1 MTSPHGSGGEPSPDL
16 AVYDLRPGSKASALP
31 LAVGQLIL
39 AIGVATLLFGLWAL
53 ASTAN
58 ADTSTSASRAATQAT
73 DNTGDDTD
81 ADTGAGD
88 QAGADDAGSG
98 EQDDDADDTSD
109 TSDSSDGIE
118 ARFDCN
124 ADGSVCRF
132 TTPEQYETYF
142 CTGSCAL
149 PDWLPDDALVLVLP
163 PGDPTGVDCAG
174 DGRGA
179 LVPLPDGHSETSY
192 VRFGERNDGQIG
204 FDVVGG
210 TGTIPIRFGTLTARE
225 GTRSAAPAAAQPD
238 DEGQTAGEPD
248 TTEDEVDEAD
258 PNNGVDEDAEP
269 LLGQLAPLLIL
280 LGAGLI
286 VVAVVAL
293 RKADNEPHALSADG
307 DLDPNGQPPKHPA
320 DHTDQNTEDDAG
332 DTVAAQRAR
341 KITDLIADLRADPDP
356 ARAIQRAYAALE
368 TGFGNAALARK
379 PSETCTTYLHRT
391 IGVVGGV
398 SQPLRTLTTLFELAR
413 FSDATIDEQMRADA
427 IEALALVRD
436 AWRTRA
442 RRTAP
447 SAAVDE
453 PAHTP

>member
-53 ASTAN
+53 ASTAVADTRTSPN
-58 ADTSTSASRAATQAT
+58 RTASEATGGNGDDVDDDSAGATDGDSSQQGDDASAPDPADTS
-73 DNTGDDTD
+73 D
-81 ADTGAGD
+81 
-88 QAGADDAGSG
+88 
-98 EQDDDADDTSD
+98 
-109 TSDSSDGIE
+109 IPE

-142 CTGSCAL
+142 CVRSCNL
-149 PDWLPDDALVLVLP
+149 PVWLPDDAFVVVLP
-163 PGDPTGVDCAG
+163 PDDTGGLDCAP
-174 DGRGA
+174 DERGA
-179 LVPLPDGHSETSY
+179 LIPLPEDHTEASY
-192 VRFGERNDGQIG
+192 IRFGEREDGQIG
-204 FDVVGG
+204 FEVVGERG
-210 TGTIPIRFGTLTARE
+210 VIPIRFGALEARD
-225 GTRSAAPAAAQPD
+225 GTRSAAPAVDQPA
-238 DEGQTAGEPD
+238 DESDQTADEPAVI
-248 TTEDEVDEAD
+248 EDEDEAD
-258 PNNGVDEDAEP
+258 ADLLNGAEGEP
-269 LLGQLAPLLIL
+269 ESLLASLAPLLIL
-280 LGAGLI
+280 VGAGLI
-286 VVAVVAL
+286 VIAVVVI
-293 RKADNEPHALSADG
+293 RQADDEQQAMPADSP
-307 DLDPNGQPPKHPA
+307 LDPNGQPPTDPD
-320 DHTDQNTEDDAG
+320 DHTDPTDADGTG

-427 IEALALVRD
+427 IEALAMVRD

-447 SAAVDE
+447 SAAANE
-453 PAHTP
+453 PAPTP